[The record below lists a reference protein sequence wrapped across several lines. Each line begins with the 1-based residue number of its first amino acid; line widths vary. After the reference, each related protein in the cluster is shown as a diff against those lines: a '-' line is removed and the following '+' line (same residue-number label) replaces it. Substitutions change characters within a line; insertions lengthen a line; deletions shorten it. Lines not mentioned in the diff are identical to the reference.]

1 MILTY
6 LAGIVALFF
15 AMNIG
20 ASGAAASISVAYGS
34 GAIESRKK
42 ALIIMWNCHIFR
54 CCYWWK

>member
-34 GAIESRKK
+34 GAIASRKK
-42 ALIIMWNCHIFR
+42 ALCHYVGLLYF
-54 CCYWWK
+54 